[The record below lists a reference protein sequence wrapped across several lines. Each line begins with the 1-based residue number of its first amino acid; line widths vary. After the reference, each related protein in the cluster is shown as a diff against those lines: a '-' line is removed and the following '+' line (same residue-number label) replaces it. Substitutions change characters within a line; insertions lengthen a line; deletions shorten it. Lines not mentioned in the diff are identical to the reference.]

1 MLRNSRSV
9 LIFFGPP
16 GSGKSTQAMRIA
28 EKFGTHHFETSRM
41 LEQELAGQNGTALL
55 TIDGKEFSFKEE
67 RRRYQEGEMVT
78 PIVTAYLMQNALR
91 RLAQEERSVV
101 FSGSPRT
108 LFEAQKIFP
117 FLEELFGASLIR
129 VFLLFIKP
137 ETASF
142 RLRYRRVCGQ
152 CALLYPWREETK
164 YLATCLRCQGLL
176 CRRGNLDS
184 PEAIK
189 IRFRAYE
196 QETLPAIAF
205 AEQRG
210 YPFAVIDGEPH
221 EDIVAGR
228 VLETLSSLR

>member
-1 MLRNSRSV
+1 MLPKV

-55 TIDGKEFSFKEE
+55 TIDGKEFSLKEE

-78 PIVTAYLMQNALR
+78 PVVTIYFMQNVLR
-91 RLAQEERSVV
+91 RLAQEGRSVV

-117 FLEELFGASLIR
+117 FLEELFSPSFIR
-129 VFLLFIKP
+129 IVLLFIHP

-142 RLRYRRVCGQ
+142 RLRHRRLCGQ
-152 CALLYPWREETK
+152 CAHLYPWREETK

-176 CRRGNLDS
+176 RKRGNLDS

-189 IRFRAYE
+189 TRFRIYE

-221 EDIVAGR
+221 EDIVEGHI
-228 VLETLSSLR
+228 LETLPVLR